1 MSSPIQSS
9 ADIGGF
15 WKRKIPYPLGYCAK
29 PELKADLAAA
39 IEPWCITGLCKS
51 KLCRDTMC
59 LGLEEETGR
68 AISREPNFIL
78 IKIIGNGSD
87 KPERTTLV

>member
-1 MSSPIQSS
+1 MSSPIQSN

-39 IEPWCITGLCKS
+39 IEPRGFGQTWCITGLCKS
-51 KLCRDTMC
+51 KLCHDTTC

-68 AISREPNFIL
+68 AISRAA
-78 IKIIGNGSD
+78 
-87 KPERTTLV
+87 